1 MVDIVF
7 LTPGPGV
14 EMEYLKRLLKTIKVL
29 EEKNIT
35 WEFFGEY
42 SSHVGFAREITLDVA
57 KDVEAKVF
65 LWIDSD
71 IIWNPEDV
79 LKIYG
84 SNKDVVS
91 GVYVMERGHAVA
103 KTDHWLEPHEIYNA
117 RELIKL
123 DFCGLGFFA
132 IKGEVLK
139 SIPEPRFASTLVV
152 DMEGEDVAFCRRI
165 KSQGFD
171 IWLDPSIRLGHVKKS
186 VLRI

>member
-1 MVDIVF
+1 M
-7 LTPGPGV
+7 V
-14 EMEYLKRLLKTIKVL
+14 EMAYLKMLLKTIKVL

-42 SSHVGFAREITLDVA
+42 ASHVGFARESTLDAA

-71 IIWNPEDV
+71 ILWSPEDV

-84 SNKDVVS
+84 SDKDVIS
-91 GVYVMERGHAVA
+91 GTYVMETGNAVA
-103 KTDHWLEPHEIYNA
+103 KTDHWLEPHEIFNA
-117 RELIKL
+117 DGPINL

-139 SIPEPRFASTLVV
+139 SIPEPRFASTLVT
-152 DMEGEDVAFCRRI
+152 DMEGEDIAFC
-165 KSQGFD
+165 KKLKAAGFD
-171 IWLDPSIRLGHVKKS
+171 IWLDPSIRLGHVKKR
-186 VLRI
+186 VLTL